1 MTVFNG
7 YTQSRGSM
15 TQLEQQPVLIAAP
28 MDAEQIS
35 SNMRRVARR
44 QWSLWSC
51 AVMVTV
57 LLAVGIASFAFPGLL
72 SQAEESTSFLLNSAI
87 RGIIGLVLI
96 FNVYTVYQ
104 QLQIHRIHEQLS
116 KQVEALG
123 KMEARTEEVYKL
135 AVLDPLTGLSNRRS
149 GEQRLAQEMSRSTRN
164 GHPLTILALDLDGL
178 KHVNDKFGH
187 PVGDELIKC
196 FAQRLTKVIRGSDLA
211 VRLGGDEFLVL
222 LPECK
227 PEGVGQVL
235 SRLSGLQVECKGRL
249 VEVSFS
255 AGWTNFA
262 TGESADELVRRADDA
277 LYANKRARHKPS
289 LQVIGIK

>member
-1 MTVFNG
+1 M
-7 YTQSRGSM
+7 TQSEPR
-15 TQLEQQPVLIAAP
+15 QPIPISAP

-35 SNMRRVARR
+35 SSMRRIARR

-72 SQAEESTSFLLNSAI
+72 SQAEESASLLLTSAI
-87 RGIIGLVLI
+87 RGLVGLVLV

-104 QLQIHRIHEQLS
+104 QLQIHRIHQQLS

-123 KMEARTEEVYKL
+123 KMEERTEEVYKL
-135 AVLDPLTGLSNRRS
+135 AVLDPLTGLYNRRS

-164 GHPLTILALDLDGL
+164 GHPLTILALDLDDL
-178 KHVNDKFGH
+178 KQVNDRFGH
-187 PVGDELIKC
+187 PAGDHLIRS
-196 FAQRLTKVIRGSDLA
+196 FAERLNKAIRGSDLA
-211 VRLGGDEFLVL
+211 ARLGGDEFLVL

-227 PEGVGQVL
+227 PEGVLQVL
-235 SRLSGLQVECKGRL
+235 SRLSGLQVQCKGHL

-255 AGWTNFA
+255 AGWTNFKP
-262 TGESADELVRRADDA
+262 GESADELLRRADDA
-277 LYANKRARHKPS
+277 LYANKRATRKTT
-289 LQVIGIK
+289 LQIVG

>member
-1 MTVFNG
+1 
-7 YTQSRGSM
+7 M
-15 TQLEQQPVLIAAP
+15 TQLEPQQPVPISAP
-28 MDAEQIS
+28 MEAEQIS
-35 SNMRRVARR
+35 SSMRRIARR

-72 SQAEESTSFLLNSAI
+72 SQAETSASFLLTSAI
-87 RGIIGLVLI
+87 RGIVGLVLI

-104 QLQIHRIHEQLS
+104 QLQIHRIHQQLS

-123 KMEARTEEVYKL
+123 KMEVRTEEVYRL
-135 AVLDPLTGLSNRRS
+135 AVLDPLTGLCNRRS

-164 GHPLTILALDLDGL
+164 GHPLIILALDLDGL
-178 KHVNDKFGH
+178 KQVNDRFGH
-187 PVGDELIKC
+187 PAGDELIRT
-196 FAQRLTKVIRGSDLA
+196 FAERLSSAIRGSDLA

-227 PEGVGQVL
+227 AEGVRQVL
-235 SRLSGLQVECKGRL
+235 GRLSGLEMEFKGQS

-262 TGESADELVRRADDA
+262 PGESADELLRRADDA
-277 LYANKRARHKPS
+277 LYANKRAPHKPD
-289 LQVIGIK
+289 LQVVRVK

>member
-1 MTVFNG
+1 M
-7 YTQSRGSM
+7 TQS
-15 TQLEQQPVLIAAP
+15 EQQQPIPIAAP

-35 SNMRRVARR
+35 SSMRRIARR

-72 SQAEESTSFLLNSAI
+72 SQAEESASFLLTSAI
-87 RGIIGLVLI
+87 RGLVGLVLV

-104 QLQIHRIHEQLS
+104 QLQIHRIHQQLS

-123 KMEARTEEVYKL
+123 KMEERTEEVYKL
-135 AVLDPLTGLSNRRS
+135 AVLDPLTGLYNRRS

-164 GHPLTILALDLDGL
+164 GHPLTILALDLDDL
-178 KHVNDKFGH
+178 KQVNDRFGH
-187 PVGDELIKC
+187 PAGDELIRT
-196 FAQRLTKVIRGSDLA
+196 FADRLNKAIRGSDVA

-227 PEGVGQVL
+227 PDGARHVV
-235 SRLSGLQVECKGRL
+235 SRLSGLEVEFKGQS

-255 AGWTNFA
+255 AGWTDFA
-262 TGESADELVRRADDA
+262 PGESADELLRRADDA
-277 LYANKRARHKPS
+277 LYANKRATRKPT
-289 LQVIGIK
+289 LQIVG

>member
-1 MTVFNG
+1 MS
-7 YTQSRGSM
+7 QSES
-15 TQLEQQPVLIAAP
+15 QQPIVITAP

-35 SNMRRVARR
+35 STMRQVARR

-72 SQAEESTSFLLNSAI
+72 SQAEASASFLLTSAI
-87 RGIIGLVLI
+87 RGIVGLVLI

-104 QLQIHRIHEQLS
+104 QLQIHRIHQQLS

-123 KMEARTEEVYKL
+123 KMEVRTEEVYKL
-135 AVLDPLTGLSNRRS
+135 AVLDPLTGLNNRRS
-149 GEQRLAQEMSRSTRN
+149 GEQRLAQEMSRATRN

-178 KHVNDKFGH
+178 KRVNDRFGH
-187 PVGDELIKC
+187 QAGDELIRS
-196 FAQRLTKVIRGSDLA
+196 FAERLNKVIRGSDLA

-227 PEGVGQVL
+227 PEGVRHVVG
-235 SRLSGLQVECKGRL
+235 RLGGLQVECKGHL

-262 TGESADELVRRADDA
+262 PGESADELLRRADEA
-277 LYANKRARHKPS
+277 LYANKRASRKPS
-289 LQVIGIK
+289 LQLVGEK

>member
-1 MTVFNG
+1 M
-7 YTQSRGSM
+7 TQS
-15 TQLEQQPVLIAAP
+15 EPQQPALISAP

-35 SNMRRVARR
+35 SNMRRIARR

-57 LLAVGIASFAFPGLL
+57 LLALGIASFAFPGLL
-72 SQAEESTSFLLNSAI
+72 SQAEASASLLLTSAI
-87 RGIIGLVLI
+87 RGLVGLVLL

-104 QLQIHRIHEQLS
+104 QLQIHRIHQQLS
-116 KQVEALG
+116 TQVEALG
-123 KMEARTEEVYKL
+123 KMEVRTEEVYKL
-135 AVLDPLTGLSNRRS
+135 AVLDPLTGLYNRRS

-164 GHPLTILALDLDGL
+164 GHPLTILALDLDNL
-178 KHVNDKFGH
+178 KQVNDRFGH
-187 PVGDELIKC
+187 PAGDELIRS
-196 FAQRLTKVIRGSDLA
+196 FADRLNKATRGSDLA

-227 PEGVGQVL
+227 PEGVRHVL
-235 SRLSGLQVECKGRL
+235 SRLVGLKVEVQGQL

-262 TGESADELVRRADDA
+262 PGEPADELVRRADDA
-277 LYANKRARHKPS
+277 MYANKRAPHKPS
-289 LQVIGIK
+289 LQVVGVK

>member
-1 MTVFNG
+1 M
-7 YTQSRGSM
+7 TQS
-15 TQLEQQPVLIAAP
+15 EQQQPIPISAP

-35 SNMRRVARR
+35 STMRQVARR

-72 SQAEESTSFLLNSAI
+72 SQAEASASFLLTSAI
-87 RGIIGLVLI
+87 RGIVGLVLV

-104 QLQIHRIHEQLS
+104 QLQIHRIHQKLTE
-116 KQVEALG
+116 QVEALG
-123 KMEARTEEVYKL
+123 KMEVRTDEVYKL
-135 AVLDPLTGLSNRRS
+135 AVLDPLTGLNNRRS

-164 GHPLTILALDLDGL
+164 GHPLTVLALDLDGL
-178 KHVNDKFGH
+178 KQINDKFGH
-187 PVGDELIKC
+187 PAGDELIRS
-196 FAQRLTKVIRGSDLA
+196 FAERLNKVIRGSDLA

-227 PEGVGQVL
+227 PEGVHQVL
-235 SRLSGLQVECKGRL
+235 SRLSGLKVECKGQL
-249 VEVSFS
+249 IEVSFS

-262 TGESADELVRRADDA
+262 SGESADELLRRADDA
-277 LYANKRARHKPS
+277 LYANKRATRKPG
-289 LQVIGIK
+289 LHVVGVV

>member
-1 MTVFNG
+1 M
-7 YTQSRGSM
+7 TQS
-15 TQLEQQPVLIAAP
+15 EQQQPIPIAAP

-35 SNMRRVARR
+35 SSMRRIARR

-72 SQAEESTSFLLNSAI
+72 SQAEESASFLLTSAI
-87 RGIIGLVLI
+87 RGLVGLVLV

-104 QLQIHRIHEQLS
+104 QLQIHRIHQQLS

-123 KMEARTEEVYKL
+123 KMEERTEEVYKL
-135 AVLDPLTGLSNRRS
+135 AVLDPLTGLYNRRS

-164 GHPLTILALDLDGL
+164 GHPLTILALDLDDL
-178 KHVNDKFGH
+178 KQVNDRFGH
-187 PVGDELIKC
+187 PAGDELIRT
-196 FAQRLTKVIRGSDLA
+196 FAERLNKAIRGSDLA
-211 VRLGGDEFLVL
+211 ARLGGDEFLVL

-227 PEGVGQVL
+227 PEGVLQVL
-235 SRLSGLQVECKGRL
+235 SRLSGLQVQCKGHL

-255 AGWTNFA
+255 AGWTNFKP
-262 TGESADELVRRADDA
+262 GESADELLRRADDA
-277 LYANKRARHKPS
+277 LYANKRATRKTT
-289 LQVIGIK
+289 LQIVG

>member
-1 MTVFNG
+1 
-7 YTQSRGSM
+7 M
-15 TQLEQQPVLIAAP
+15 TQLERQQAIPISAP

-35 SNMRRVARR
+35 SSMRRVARR

-72 SQAEESTSFLLNSAI
+72 SQAEASASLLLTSAI
-87 RGIIGLVLI
+87 RGIVGLVLI

-104 QLQIHRIHEQLS
+104 QLQIHRIHQQLS
-116 KQVEALG
+116 EQVEALG
-123 KMEARTEEVYKL
+123 KMEVRTEEVYKL

-149 GEQRLAQEMSRSTRN
+149 GEQRLVQEMSRSTRN

-178 KHVNDKFGH
+178 KELNDRFGH
-187 PVGDELIKC
+187 PAGDELIRS
-196 FAQRLTKVIRGSDLA
+196 FAERLNKVIRGSDLA

-227 PEGVGQVL
+227 PEGVQQVL
-235 SRLSGLQVECKGRL
+235 SRLNGLKVDCQGQL

-262 TGESADELVRRADDA
+262 PGESADELVRRADDA
-277 LYANKRARHKPS
+277 LYANKRARRKPS
-289 LQVIGIK
+289 LQVVGTK

>member
-1 MTVFNG
+1 
-7 YTQSRGSM
+7 M

-72 SQAEESTSFLLNSAI
+72 SQAEASTSFLLNSAI

-178 KHVNDKFGH
+178 KHVNDRFGH

-262 TGESADELVRRADDA
+262 PGESADELVRRADDA
-277 LYANKRARHKPS
+277 LYANKRARHKSS
-289 LQVIGIK
+289 LQVVGLK

>member
-1 MTVFNG
+1 
-7 YTQSRGSM
+7 M
-15 TQLEQQPVLIAAP
+15 TQPEPRQPIPISAP

-35 SNMRRVARR
+35 SSMRRIARR
-44 QWSLWSC
+44 QWSLWSS

-72 SQAEESTSFLLNSAI
+72 SQAEESASLLLTSAI
-87 RGIIGLVLI
+87 RGLVGLVLL

-104 QLQIHRIHEQLS
+104 QLQIHRIHQQLS

-123 KMEARTEEVYKL
+123 KMEERTEEVYKL
-135 AVLDPLTGLSNRRS
+135 AVLDPLTGLYNRRS

-164 GHPLTILALDLDGL
+164 GHPLTILALDLDDL
-178 KHVNDKFGH
+178 KQVNDRFGH
-187 PVGDELIKC
+187 PAGDELIRA
-196 FAQRLTKVIRGSDLA
+196 FADRLNKAIRGSDVA

-227 PEGVGQVL
+227 PDGARHVV
-235 SRLSGLQVECKGRL
+235 SRLSGLEVEFKGQS

-255 AGWTNFA
+255 AGWTDFA
-262 TGESADELVRRADDA
+262 PGESADELLRRADDA
-277 LYANKRARHKPS
+277 LYANKRATRKTT
-289 LQVIGIK
+289 LQIVG

>member
-1 MTVFNG
+1 M
-7 YTQSRGSM
+7 S
-15 TQLEQQPVLIAAP
+15 QLDSQLPIVITAP
-28 MDAEQIS
+28 MDAGQIS
-35 SNMRRVARR
+35 STMRQVARR

-72 SQAEESTSFLLNSAI
+72 SQAEASASFLLTSAI
-87 RGIIGLVLI
+87 RGIVGLVLI

-104 QLQIHRIHEQLS
+104 QLQIHRIHQQLS

-123 KMEARTEEVYKL
+123 KMEVRTEEVYKL
-135 AVLDPLTGLSNRRS
+135 AVLDPLTGLNNRRS
-149 GEQRLAQEMSRSTRN
+149 GEQRLAQEMSRSARY

-178 KHVNDKFGH
+178 KQINDRFGH
-187 PVGDELIKC
+187 PAGDELIRS
-196 FAQRLTKVIRGSDLA
+196 FAQRLNKVIRGSDLA

-235 SRLSGLQVECKGRL
+235 GRLSGLQVECGGQL

-262 TGESADELVRRADDA
+262 LGESADELLRRADDA
-277 LYANKRARHKPS
+277 LYANKRAPRKPG
-289 LQVIGIK
+289 LQLVGVK